1 LELLILLALREGQLI
16 TRSEIADRLW
26 ASEVFVDTEHGIN
39 TAIRK
44 LRYVL
49 RDDPDDPQF
58 IQTVVGMG
66 YRFIAPVTTVQQPV
80 SEAVLAGGTSVRAAS
95 VDPVQPEETIP
106 AEALNGGT
114 ALPTRNPRDRA
125 WIGLTVLAVLLVTIV
140 TVTLNAHTLGDRL
153 LHRNA
158 QPAITS
164 LAVIPLENLSGDP
177 NQEYFADG
185 MTDEL
190 ITMLAK
196 DSTLHITSRTSVMQY
211 KGAHQPLPDIARTLH
226 VGAILEGSVSRSTN
240 RVHMTLQL
248 IRADTDTHLWAES
261 YDRDAND
268 VAMLPD
274 DAARAIANRLNS
286 AAVSSPAARYV
297 NPEAHDAY
305 LRGLYYWYAGPNES
319 AGKYFKIATTL
330 QPDYALGWSG
340 LASYYSLGADTTM
353 DPDEA
358 LPKAEESAAKAL
370 ELDPSLADAH
380 LSMGAIILFRRWD
393 FSRADQEV
401 LRAIE
406 LDPQFAQA
414 YHFHAMIL
422 ASMNRQTEAIE
433 AQKKATALNPYIR
446 PWALPRAFLWARQ
459 YDAALQDALPRVD
472 AIPDIDYLN
481 FTVARIYYAKKM
493 DKEAAQFLEKSL
505 LLSND
510 SKSAPGIKRA
520 YQQGGYRGL
529 VSWQLHQLQI
539 KSKSQFVSPLDQAIL
554 YAQLGNREQTFS
566 FLEQSFRKRIP
577 DLVFLQCDPEFD
589 FLHADPR
596 YRSLIQ
602 RIGLPSES

>member
-1 LELLILLALREGQLI
+1 MELLILLASREGQLV

-44 LRYVL
+44 LRYLL
-49 RDDPDDPQF
+49 RDDPDNPRF
-58 IQTVVGMG
+58 IQTVIGMG
-66 YRFIAPVTTVQQPV
+66 YRFVAPITTVQQQSSEV
-80 SEAVLAGGTSVRAAS
+80 SAS
-95 VDPVQPEETIP
+95 VDPPQQ
-106 AEALNGGT
+106 EAAIAAQAAAGAT
-114 ALPTRNPRDRA
+114 LPIRNPRYRG
-125 WIGLTVLAVLLVTIV
+125 WIGLTVLVVLLVTIV

-153 LHRNA
+153 LHRNP
-158 QPAITS
+158 QPTITS

-196 DSTLHITSRTSVMQY
+196 DSNLHITSRTSVMQY
-211 KGAHQPLPDIARTLH
+211 KGAHQPLPEIARTLH
-226 VGAILEGSVSRSTN
+226 VSAILEGSVSRSTN

-268 VAMLPD
+268 GALLPD
-274 DAARAIANRLNS
+274 DAARAIAHKLNS
-286 AAVSSPAARYV
+286 SAASSTAARYV

-305 LRGLYYWYAGPNES
+305 LHGIYYWYAGQNES
-319 AGKYFKIATTL
+319 AGKYFKIATSL
-330 QPDYALGWSG
+330 QPDYAQGWAG
-340 LASYYSLGADTTM
+340 LSAYYSLGGDTTM
-353 DPDEA
+353 DPEEA
-358 LPKAEESAAKAL
+358 LPKAEESAAKAI

-380 LSMGAIILFRRWD
+380 LSMGAVILFRRWD

-401 LRAIE
+401 VRAIE
-406 LDPQFAQA
+406 LDPQSSQA

-422 ASMNRQTEAIE
+422 AVMNRQAEAIE

-459 YDAALQDALPRVD
+459 YDAALQDALPRLD
-472 AIPDIDYLN
+472 ATPNIDYLN
-481 FTVARIYYAKKM
+481 FTVSRVYYSKKM
-493 DKEAAQFLEKSL
+493 DKEAAKFLEKSL

-510 SKSAPGIKRA
+510 SKSAAGIKRA
-520 YQQGGYRGL
+520 CQQGGYRGL

-539 KSKSQFVSPLDQAIL
+539 KSKSQFVSPFDQAIL
-554 YAQLGNREQTFS
+554 YAQLEDRERTVA
-566 FLEQSFRKRIP
+566 FLEQSFRKHSP
-577 DLVFLQCDPEFD
+577 ELVFLQCDPEFD
-589 FLHADPR
+589 FLHSDPR
-596 YRSLIQ
+596 FRSLAQ
-602 RIGLPSES
+602 RIGPPPAS